1 MDILQLLL
9 YGVVLGSIVA
19 LGAVGV
25 TLTFGILGFANFA
38 HGDLMAFGAYVALV
52 AYTWLAL
59 PLWLALPAAVA
70 ATVALALLVDALVF
84 RRFRTRRPIVL
95 LISSFGVALILRS
108 LIQIGFGPGTVLYST
123 RIQIAERFWGLRVKP
138 DQIVIVALTLVLVVL
153 LHLFLSRTRTG
164 KAMRAMADNPTLAR
178 LSGIDTEN
186 VIRWTWAIGGA
197 LAAVAGVC
205 LGLNSRLSPEM
216 GWFLL
221 LAVFAAAILGGIG
234 RPYGAILGGYVVGI
248 CVEMSNLVLPAEYSP
263 VVPFALLV
271 VMLIVRPTGLFAGR
285 SG

>member
-178 LSGIDTEN
+178 SIRDRFPYLDPLHELQVDLLGRYRTGDDDERIARSIQLTINGIAAGLRNSG
-186 VIRWTWAIGGA
+186 
-197 LAAVAGVC
+197 
-205 LGLNSRLSPEM
+205 
-216 GWFLL
+216 
-221 LAVFAAAILGGIG
+221 
-234 RPYGAILGGYVVGI
+234 
-248 CVEMSNLVLPAEYSP
+248 
-263 VVPFALLV
+263 
-271 VMLIVRPTGLFAGR
+271 
-285 SG
+285 